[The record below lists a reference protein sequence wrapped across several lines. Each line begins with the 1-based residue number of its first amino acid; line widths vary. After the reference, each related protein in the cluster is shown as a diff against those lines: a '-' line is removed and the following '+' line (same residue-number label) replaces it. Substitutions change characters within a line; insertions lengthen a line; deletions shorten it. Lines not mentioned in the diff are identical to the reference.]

1 MSFRLSVNTKENVQS
16 EELKRRLLDC
26 VTSEKVNLTQLF
38 EEFNSQSYPDD
49 ASYMQLCK
57 VTLETIDKV
66 LKSGNWEDSLFL
78 HNIVKPLKKVRE
90 EILQLLQRLEG
101 NDPLSSV
108 EVPQLSAD
116 SVKLYISI
124 FQNDGHNMRKWELQL
139 RSIASH
145 LMGRPVYQN
154 EDDVKSAIRLRF
166 VQSSEAYIVV
176 GVKKALIQSNS
187 HLPARQDRNGSI
199 LVALKPNAVTPE
211 NILEFVH
218 MNKHYYFV
226 KSKLVEQPTCSVE
239 ARAVG
244 VSS

>member
-16 EELKRRLLDC
+16 EDLKRRLLDC
-26 VTSEKVNLTQLF
+26 ITSEKVNLTKLL

-49 ASYMQLCK
+49 ESYAQLCK
-57 VTLETIDKV
+57 VTLEIIDKV

-78 HNIVKPLKKVRE
+78 HNTVKPLKKLRE
-90 EILQLLQRLEG
+90 EIQHLLQRIEG
-101 NDPLSSV
+101 GNELYDLDL
-108 EVPQLSAD
+108 PQLSED

-139 RSIASH
+139 RSITSH
-145 LMGRPVYQN
+145 LMGRPVYRN
-154 EDDVKSAIRLRF
+154 EEDVKSAIRLRF
-166 VQSSEAYIVV
+166 VQASEAYIVV

-187 HLPARQDRNGSI
+187 HLPARQDRNGSE

-218 MNKHYYFV
+218 MNKRYYFV
-226 KSKLVEQPTCSVE
+226 KTKLVEQPTCSIE